1 MGAIAGFLVW
11 QRDLSRLRRHS
22 DVERVARRKL
32 SGAVRS
38 DRADHGGHHS
48 QRADPRGPSARDD
61 GHLLLEDGPGMLC
74 QSALL
79 IEKAILREM
88 IPYDDEAE
96 AQRPS

>member
-1 MGAIAGFLVW
+1 
-11 QRDLSRLRRHS
+11 
-22 DVERVARRKL
+22 
-32 SGAVRS
+32 
-38 DRADHGGHHS
+38 
-48 QRADPRGPSARDD
+48 
-61 GHLLLEDGPGMLC
+61 MLC